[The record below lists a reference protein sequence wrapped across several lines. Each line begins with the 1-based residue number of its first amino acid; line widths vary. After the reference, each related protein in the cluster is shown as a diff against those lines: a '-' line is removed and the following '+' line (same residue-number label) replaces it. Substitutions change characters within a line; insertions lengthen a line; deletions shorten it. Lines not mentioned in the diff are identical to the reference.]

1 MVGVSCTKAV
11 QSGCKKLYFYFLPIF
26 RQSSA
31 NLPPPIFR
39 PCQSSAPACL
49 QPALIRADRQGLLV
63 DQVER
68 LRLGR
73 GVMSG
78 AVRSILRPVSPQNP
92 SKKRAAPS
100 CSYSS
105 YSSDENRTLFS
116 AACASI
122 GHVWGRKGHVWGRKG
137 HVWGKNY
144 PFTGHTL
151 FYLYVAYGKN
161 TRRCPRPGL

>member
-26 RQSSA
+26 RPCQSSA
-31 NLPPPIFR
+31 PA
-39 PCQSSAPACL
+39 CQSSAPACL

-116 AACASI
+116 ATCASI

-151 FYLYVAYGKN
+151 FYLYVAYGEN